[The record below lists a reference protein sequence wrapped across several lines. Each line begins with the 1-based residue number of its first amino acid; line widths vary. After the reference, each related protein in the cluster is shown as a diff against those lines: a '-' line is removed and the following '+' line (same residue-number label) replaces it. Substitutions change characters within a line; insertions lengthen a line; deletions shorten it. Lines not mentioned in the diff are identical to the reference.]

1 MSMSGMLMM
10 DLLLPEIK
18 GFMVSKRF
26 FITAVTICSRDG
38 KDFKFTG
45 FPTKKNYKTGS
56 SRLGFQEYDAAIK
69 EGEAVHDMGGKKKVS
84 IDKVVVSI
92 VGFLIAFW
100 MVMGAFPTAGYMI
113 LG

>member
-1 MSMSGMLMM
+1 MNSVAKLQFNDGEAVIGSGMMAYQEPVGMFRYRSWRGYIYITNQRAFFRMSMSGMLMM

-45 FPTKKNYKTGS
+45 FPAKK
-56 SRLGFQEYDAAIK
+56 LQDW
-69 EGEAVHDMGGKKKVS
+69 
-84 IDKVVVSI
+84 
-92 VGFLIAFW
+92 LQQ
-100 MVMGAFPTAGYMI
+100 AGI
-113 LG
+113 SKI